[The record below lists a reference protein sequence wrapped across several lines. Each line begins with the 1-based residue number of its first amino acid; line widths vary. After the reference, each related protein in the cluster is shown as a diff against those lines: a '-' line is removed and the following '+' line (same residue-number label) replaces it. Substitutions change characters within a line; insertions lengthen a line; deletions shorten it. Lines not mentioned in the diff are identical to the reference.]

1 MTQRNTERPLFCNSL
16 KISEKKPFS
25 GFFMRLFCLNIP
37 HRPVEST
44 GFILKFLRNMHEHF
58 LKTKQPMSTMNQ
70 YQFFKLVRA
79 MRSAQKMYFKNRSHD
94 DLRKSKALE
103 KRVDEEIMR
112 VNKLF
117 EDFQEEINEQ
127 PSEN

>member
-1 MTQRNTERPLFCNSL
+1 M
-16 KISEKKPFS
+16 
-25 GFFMRLFCLNIP
+25 
-37 HRPVEST
+37 
-44 GFILKFLRNMHEHF
+44 
-58 LKTKQPMSTMNQ
+58 KTKQPMSTMNQ

-112 VNKLF
+112 FSDVLKSQQIQIEMLKV
-117 EDFQEEINEQ
+117 EEGGCNG
-127 PSEN
+127 